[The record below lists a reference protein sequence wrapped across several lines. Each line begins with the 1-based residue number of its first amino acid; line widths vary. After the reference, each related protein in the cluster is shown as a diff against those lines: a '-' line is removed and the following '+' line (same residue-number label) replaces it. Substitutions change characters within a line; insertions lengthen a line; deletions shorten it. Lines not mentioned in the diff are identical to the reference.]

1 MTYMVEGGEV
11 VLESP
16 DIQWIM
22 SDRPYKQGIFLEV
35 ESFENLRDADLNK
48 TNERDAFSR
57 AKRDWGDKWCSILA
71 YKIDVYYTAM
81 LLGFV
86 VVYCCECR
94 CFCCEHNSTLLF
106 PFFVWPPLEPNQ
118 HPTPHCP
125 TSWIFQPDQQA
136 QIQINSAGLSLIG
149 TCHHLIR
156 D

>member
-57 AKRDWGDKWCSILA
+57 AKRD
-71 YKIDVYYTAM
+71 
-81 LLGFV
+81 
-86 VVYCCECR
+86 
-94 CFCCEHNSTLLF
+94 
-106 PFFVWPPLEPNQ
+106 
-118 HPTPHCP
+118 
-125 TSWIFQPDQQA
+125 
-136 QIQINSAGLSLIG
+136 
-149 TCHHLIR
+149 
-156 D
+156 